1 MCHLL
6 EERTTHHNRIEF
18 MIFLVILP
26 SSITDEAKEKKQI
39 EGDRGKEVYYLN
51 YRVEDARMT

>member
-1 MCHLL
+1 
-6 EERTTHHNRIEF
+6 